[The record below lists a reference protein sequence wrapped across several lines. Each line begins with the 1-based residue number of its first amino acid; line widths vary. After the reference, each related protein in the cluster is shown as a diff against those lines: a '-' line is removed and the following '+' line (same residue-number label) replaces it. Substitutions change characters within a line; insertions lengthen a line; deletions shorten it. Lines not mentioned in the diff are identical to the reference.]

1 MPVVEPAGCEPIRAP
16 AMPPPRGG
24 LHSAADGFCRPWA
37 PGNLDVRGQPA
48 ETKAVGLAAEFIV
61 VVVLPTALGFGAI
74 GAVRVL
80 RWAGQRRAHSPPLV
94 PAALRRGA
102 APLRPAPGHG
112 ERPGT
117 PPPLP
122 PPRAGPSA
130 VPGPASRLVNL

>member
-80 RWAGQRRAHSPPLV
+80 RWAGQRRSRAPP
-94 PAALRRGA
+94 PAAGPIRRRS
-102 APLRPAPGHG
+102 APVRPARG
-112 ERPGT
+112 
-117 PPPLP
+117 
-122 PPRAGPSA
+122 PRA
-130 VPGPASRLVNL
+130 